1 MVSGLIPITLSA
13 PGNTNAGSVLLTL
26 PTPAWMLY
34 DFDGD
39 TVIDNA
45 SATATFGIFEGRK
58 PVIIKRQQF

>member
-1 MVSGLIPITLSA
+1 
-13 PGNTNAGSVLLTL
+13 LT
-26 PTPAWMLY
+26 TPAWMLY